1 MVVRQML
8 VEVIGHTGVENGVD
22 ALLQQGHDVA
32 VKELGRVTDRIRGDG
47 LLPLEVQAPGGLR
60 GEDHLK
66 VQSGE
71 QGEPEGEVL
80 IHVQPKGNADFS
92 PGAVPLALALE

>member
-1 MVVRQML
+1 ML

-32 VKELGRVTDRIRGDG
+32 VKELGGVTDRIRGDG

-71 QGEPEGEVL
+71 QGDVYKRQL
-80 IHVQPKGNADFS
+80 
-92 PGAVPLALALE
+92 